1 MKIFPMISEQGI
13 SYQRSP
19 AQKISIQRA
28 SGHRIAVQRFTARI
42 IPALLGLL
50 LVACAQQPP
59 VPALNLSAPLVDVSA
74 RFVTERVH
82 AGAEHSDHAGHDDA
96 NHDDESSAHAA
107 EGTARSEWQFWR
119 SAGRIEMNIPARQ
132 TGEVWMQDGNT
143 LFYQKLFHADRK
155 IVEYQ
160 SADLDALN
168 VPVQWRTNEL
178 MIDPQVLQQLQ
189 VEDEHWID
197 GHPALELSGTVDGIE
212 YDVVWRVDLNLP
224 QQLSKQDAAGNR
236 ETTRLLDAQLLSS
249 STAPPDSSQYEIIDY
264 ADLGDRERDPFVL
277 KVQNQLPGGH
287 AHAH

>member
-13 SYQRSP
+13 SD
-19 AQKISIQRA
+19 QKIPA
-28 SGHRIAVQRFTARI
+28 QRFTARI

-82 AGAEHSDHAGHDDA
+82 VGDEHSDHAGHDAESRDEE
-96 NHDDESSAHAA
+96 NHAHAA
-107 EGTARSEWQFWR
+107 AGTASSEWQFWR

-178 MIDPQVLQQLQ
+178 MIDPQVLQQLL
-189 VEDEHWID
+189 VEDERWID

-212 YDVVWRVDLNLP
+212 YEVVWRVDLNLP

-236 ETTRLLDAQLLSS
+236 ETTRLLDAQVLTP
-249 STAPPDSSQYEIIDY
+249 STAAPDSSQYEIIDY

-287 AHAH
+287 VHAH